1 MSDDVTQSIREGYD
15 HLADECARRL
25 FRELESKRLD
35 RKLLD
40 RFADVAG
47 RDACDMGCVSRW
59 ISSLP
64 TRCSPNLS
72 GAGWLA
78 IEEIIEQEPYHPQI
92 EHQTRRVYILPGSR
106 ICERA
111 LQGYLDTKLLSMVKH
126 P

>member
-64 TRCSPNLS
+64 TR
-72 GAGWLA
+72 
-78 IEEIIEQEPYHPQI
+78 
-92 EHQTRRVYILPGSR
+92 RVYILPGSR